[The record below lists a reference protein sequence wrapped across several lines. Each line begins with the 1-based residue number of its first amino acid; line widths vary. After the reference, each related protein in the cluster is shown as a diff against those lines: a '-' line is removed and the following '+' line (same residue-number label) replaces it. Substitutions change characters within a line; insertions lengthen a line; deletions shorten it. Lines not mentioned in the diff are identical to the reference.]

1 MFLYMVQTIM
11 TKFHQ
16 INANHKIPFEEIPNL
31 KLVVCFKLKNTF
43 NVSKPTHVSM
53 FFVKRKFS
61 LEKNFSRNILIYNIH
76 SFVCSLNFQPQ
87 EFHFMQ
93 KFRTKI

>member
-1 MFLYMVQTIM
+1 M

-53 FFVKRKFS
+53 FFVVKRKFS
-61 LEKNFSRNILIYNIH
+61 LEKKWQKYLIFNILG
-76 SFVCSLNFQPQ
+76 SVLC
-87 EFHFMQ
+87 
-93 KFRTKI
+93 